1 MYNSIFD
8 IYSAG
13 ILPYTIYD
21 NNLYFLLGRDFDQK
35 WSDFGGRVE
44 PNDKCDPESTAIR
57 EFYEESIGSI
67 LDLDYIKKLM
77 RQKKYKKI
85 ISKTNSG
92 HDYHMYI
99 IRIQYSEQIKIKFNS
114 TKNFLNTIPY
124 LDKKYKEKSD
134 IRWVSIETIEN
145 SLENKAWI
153 LLRNTFYNTFKN
165 NIDELKKICT

>member
-13 ILPYTIYD
+13 ILPYAIYD
-21 NNLYFLLGRDFDQK
+21 NNLYFLLGRDYDQK

-44 PNDKCDPESTAIR
+44 PNDKGDPEITAIR
-57 EFYEESIGSI
+57 EFYEESIGSV

-99 IRIQYSEQIKIKFNS
+99 IRIQYSEQIKVKFNS
-114 TKNFLNTIPY
+114 TKNFLNFIPY

-153 LLRNTFYNTFKN
+153 LLRNTFHNTFKN
-165 NIDELKKICT
+165 NIDELKKICI